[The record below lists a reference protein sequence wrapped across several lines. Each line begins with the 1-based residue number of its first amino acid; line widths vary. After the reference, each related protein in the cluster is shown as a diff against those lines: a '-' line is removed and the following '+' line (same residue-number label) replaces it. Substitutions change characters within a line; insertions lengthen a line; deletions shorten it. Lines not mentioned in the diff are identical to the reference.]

1 MAAPA
6 QANEPKV
13 RWWSSLLRL
22 WVVLFLSY
30 ATLKVIFNAVI
41 LGWIDLRPAFFYE
54 IAVLPAGQ
62 SLIVWLVARGSR
74 RAQSAPRNREL

>member
-1 MAAPA
+1 MAEREDAAQPPA
-6 QANEPKV
+6 RA
-13 RWWSSLLRL
+13 WTALLRL
-22 WVVLFLSY
+22 WLVLLLSFT
-30 ATLKVIFNAVI
+30 ALKVVFNAVF